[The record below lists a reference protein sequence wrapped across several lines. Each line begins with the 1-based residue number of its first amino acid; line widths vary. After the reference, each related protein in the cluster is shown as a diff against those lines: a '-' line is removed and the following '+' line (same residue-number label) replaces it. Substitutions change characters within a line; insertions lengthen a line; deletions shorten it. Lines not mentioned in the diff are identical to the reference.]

1 MRSEYVKLVEE
12 TKLNVLFETF
22 VREMTELVE
31 AVDVVQ
37 QTLDVA
43 YDKIQHLKDSVY
55 DMMKTSSGDEQ
66 KLQNLKNR
74 LISSIKPIHSLYS
87 GILNK
92 QSSKD
97 IKPVGV
103 DRLGAFVNSL
113 KLALEKE
120 ELNDI
125 LSALPVP
132 SEKK

>member
-1 MRSEYVKLVEE
+1 
-12 TKLNVLFETF
+12 
-22 VREMTELVE
+22 MTELVE